1 MQEYSLFSHVGVFQ
15 DVYIDEERLLM
26 FTHTTQKQS
35 PFLQQAFNME
45 TKVKDHG
52 IVKLTSLFVFPKQTV
67 DKNLSSQCK
76 QHPTIKGE
84 VTDESGRFIACRNIQ
99 ESQQLVPE
107 LSQFTILF
115 PCRNSGSAY
124 NNRAFYYR
132 DVQIMG
138 E

>member
-67 DKNLSSQCK
+67 DKTCHFSVSNILPS
-76 QHPTIKGE
+76 KGK
-84 VTDESGRFIACRNIQ
+84 SLMSLA
-99 ESQQLVPE
+99 
-107 LSQFTILF
+107 
-115 PCRNSGSAY
+115 GS
-124 NNRAFYYR
+124 
-132 DVQIMG
+132 
-138 E
+138 

>member
-35 PFLQQAFNME
+35 PFLQQAFDME

-67 DKNLSSQCK
+67 DKTCHLSVSNIL
-76 QHPTIKGE
+76 PSKGK
-84 VTDESGRFIACRNIQ
+84 SLMSLA
-99 ESQQLVPE
+99 
-107 LSQFTILF
+107 
-115 PCRNSGSAY
+115 GS
-124 NNRAFYYR
+124 
-132 DVQIMG
+132 
-138 E
+138 